1 MRKGASEGK
10 PQPCHVG
17 RSLDRR
23 HDEVEIALDF
33 PRALFEILMVYAT
46 P

>member
-1 MRKGASEGK
+1 MSAEA
-10 PQPCHVG
+10 
-17 RSLDRR
+17 LDRR